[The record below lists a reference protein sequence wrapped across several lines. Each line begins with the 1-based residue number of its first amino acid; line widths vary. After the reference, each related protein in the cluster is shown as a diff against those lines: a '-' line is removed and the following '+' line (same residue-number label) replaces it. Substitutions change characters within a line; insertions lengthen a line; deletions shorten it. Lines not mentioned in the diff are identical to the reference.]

1 LRGFTSHRPGE
12 IWTQSSLP
20 AITGRSGS
28 VGDAAALSQKYS
40 HYPVEVDIGA
50 GTLMPRC
57 NALNITRAKDAFGY
71 EPKYDLEAGIQ
82 DYADWIKKQ
91 I

>member
-1 LRGFTSHRPGE
+1 MLLYQAKAPKHR
-12 IWTQSSLP
+12 IYNI
-20 AITGRSGS
+20 ATGIPRS
-28 VGDAAALSQKYS
+28 VGDAAALSHKYS

-57 NALNITRAKDAFGY
+57 NALDITRAKEELGY
-71 EPKYDLEAGIQ
+71 TPRYNLETGIQ

-91 I
+91 VERS